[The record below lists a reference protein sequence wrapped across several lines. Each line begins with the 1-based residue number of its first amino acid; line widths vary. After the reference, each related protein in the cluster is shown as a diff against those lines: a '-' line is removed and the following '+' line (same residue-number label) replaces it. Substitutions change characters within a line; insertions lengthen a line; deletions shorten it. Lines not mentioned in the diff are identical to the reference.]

1 MIKLRRVLALAVI
14 GALSA
19 SPAWAGSETD
29 LPVAAADVP
38 RGTGSYEASGAVAPT
53 TKVVD
58 GQISDWA
65 GAPTMYG
72 GTSTYSAGE
81 FIYQDHLFDA
91 YGSDDGRDAE
101 RMEILDPIREEVPE
115 TYRVDALMQADVPG
129 QLGAPTPEE
138 LSYPTNYGDLDHQ
151 DAADLLELRV
161 ATDPSSVYV
170 LGRTTTMTG
179 ATSTGLLL
187 LADTQDDAALGT
199 VPFNSGLTTETA
211 DVAILLTGNRG
222 LVATTAGITE
232 LPAGA
237 VAVND
242 AGYTNAIEAA
252 IPRSVLALPTPA
264 PTTTP
269 TKGKGKGKNKDETPP
284 PPPPPVGRDELTLTA
299 ATGLV
304 AGDGFADTGLP
315 ANVANVAFRNEPVR
329 EWFDKAQALTLQT
342 KNIDTFAQTIDVKKL
357 ETGAT
362 ETFVPGPGYHDRL
375 FVSTESISRE
385 SGRNGIYQRYGV
397 YIPSSYEPGTEA
409 PMQWWLHWRGGTA
422 HQAAHL
428 TPRVFKHFGEDVDSI
443 VIAPEGRGTSLWY
456 VGKGQVDFLEVWKD
470 AFDTFSVDENR
481 VYVSGHS
488 MGGFGTYLLTT
499 LYPDRFAA
507 GAPVA
512 GPVTQGAWT
521 GADFEGCDNY
531 KYDDYTPCYIDANN
545 SKPRDQHTRKLLE
558 NLRHVPLA
566 ILHGNLDELVPY
578 SGVTRQAE
586 RLAELGYRFRMY
598 SFPNYE
604 HYSHPIVD
612 QWAEAAR
619 YEHSFTR
626 DPNPARI
633 TYKRDMPFERATES
647 VQAEEL
653 DLNFDFDSA
662 YWMSRLTPIDPKNGV
677 ASVDARSLA
686 ISEPAHLTI
695 PEAGGPAALGQTGPF
710 VMKGLAWIA
719 DPLAASADPANAFEA
734 TLTGASSVRFDLG
747 RMEIDTALPIAG
759 ELDTGEP
766 LELQLSGGWGALPPV
781 TIDGSP
787 ATATLADGVLTI
799 QVPAGISSLTIG

>member
-1 MIKLRRVLALAVI
+1 MIKLRRVLALVVI

-19 SPAWAGSETD
+19 TPAWAGSETD

-38 RGTGSYEASGAVAPT
+38 RGTGSHETSGSVAPT
-53 TKVVD
+53 AKAVD
-58 GQISDWA
+58 GQITDWA
-65 GAPTMYG
+65 GVPTMYG

-101 RMEILDPIREEVPE
+101 RMAILDPVRDEVPE

-129 QLGAPTPEE
+129 QLGAPTPEQ

-161 ATDPSSVYV
+161 ATDTANVYV
-170 LGRTTTMTG
+170 LGRTTTMTEP
-179 ATSTGLLL
+179 ASTGLLL
-187 LADTQDDAALGT
+187 LADTQDDAALGE

-237 VAVND
+237 VAVNE

-252 IPRSVLALPTPA
+252 IPRGLLVLPGKPY
-264 PTTTP
+264 
-269 TKGKGKGKNKDETPP
+269 KGKGKGGTN
-284 PPPPPVGRDELTLTA
+284 GQAFRDRLTLTA

-304 AGDGFADTGLP
+304 TGDAFTDTGLP
-315 ANVANVAFRNEPVR
+315 ANVANVAFRDEPVR

-342 KNIDTFAQTIDVKKL
+342 KNIDTFAQDIDIKAL
-357 ETGAT
+357 ESGAT

-385 SGRNGIYQRYGV
+385 SGRNGVYQRYGV
-397 YIPSSYEPGTEA
+397 YIPTSYEPGTDV

-443 VIAPEGRGTSLWY
+443 VVAPEGRGTSLWY
-456 VGKGQVDFLEVWKD
+456 VGKGHVDFLEVWKD
-470 AFDTFSVDENR
+470 AFDTFSVDANR
-481 VYVSGHS
+481 VYVTGHS
-488 MGGFGTYLLTT
+488 MGGFGTYLMTT

-521 GADFEGCDNY
+521 GADFEGCDDY

-545 SKPRDQHTRKLLE
+545 SRPRDQHTRKLLE

-626 DPNPARI
+626 DPNPAHV

-647 VQAEEL
+647 VQAEGL
-653 DLNFDFDSA
+653 NLNFDFDSA
-662 YWMSRLTPIDPKNGV
+662 YWMSHLTPTDPENGV

-686 ISEPAHLTI
+686 IPEPAHLTI

-719 DPLAASADPANAFEA
+719 DPLAAEAEAANAFEA
-734 TLTGASSVRFDLG
+734 TLTGASSVRFDLA
-747 RMEIDTALPIAG
+747 RMEIDTALPVAG
-759 ELDTGEP
+759 QMDTGEA
-766 LELQLSGGWGALPPV
+766 LELQLTGAWSAVPPV
-781 TIDGSP
+781 TIDGAP
-787 ATATLADGVLTI
+787 ATATLVDGVLTI